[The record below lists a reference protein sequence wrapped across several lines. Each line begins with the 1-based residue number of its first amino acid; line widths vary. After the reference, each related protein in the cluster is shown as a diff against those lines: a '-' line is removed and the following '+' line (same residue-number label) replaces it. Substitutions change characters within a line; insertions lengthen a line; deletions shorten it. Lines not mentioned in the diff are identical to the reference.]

1 MVKKQLGMTC
11 KVFFYLH
18 LTVLM
23 KELKA
28 TQKEKKALLRTVT
41 DVLSEVRLRTSGT
54 SGRR

>member
-1 MVKKQLGMTC
+1 MAKKQLGMTC

-28 TQKEKKALLRTVT
+28 TQKEKKALPRTVT